1 MKNSGNPQRS
11 RPEGRFGTS
20 HDDLRKG
27 GNAGGS
33 VGRARAVSKEV
44 KMVSKNVHV

>member
-11 RPEGRFGTS
+11 RPEGRFGTR

-44 KMVSKNVHV
+44 KMVSKTVHV